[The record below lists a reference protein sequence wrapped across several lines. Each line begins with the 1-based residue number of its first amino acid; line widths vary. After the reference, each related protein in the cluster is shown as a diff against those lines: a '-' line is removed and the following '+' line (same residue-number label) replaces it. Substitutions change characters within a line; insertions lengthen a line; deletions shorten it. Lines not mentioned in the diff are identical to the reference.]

1 MPRSGGRISHRLEL
15 TYTAAHCSRPEL
27 VCWERE
33 ELDRDAINT
42 FRGMHFC
49 RLDLT
54 YGWKSRSLLGAG
66 VWALGKG
73 AGAKSGMQLT
83 CSGDGF
89 R

>member
-1 MPRSGGRISHRLEL
+1 MQLTRSG
-15 TYTAAHCSRPEL
+15 
-27 VCWERE
+27 
-33 ELDRDAINT
+33 
-42 FRGMHFC
+42 GMHFC

-54 YGWKSRSLLGAG
+54 YRWKSRSLLGAR

-73 AGAKSGMQLT
+73 GGAKSGMQLT